1 MSDMSNVTPLFCHV
15 CETVMSALRD
25 AEYHRLHG
33 CCEACGTK
41 WAERQRKAWLDG
53 WRPDISEIHS
63 SVNITIQIDILFIRK
78 DSVFTKLIQ
87 DIISS

>member
-53 WRPDISEIHS
+53 WRPDISEINS
-63 SVNITIQIDILFIRK
+63 DVEERRRRIFIEIDRLRG
-78 DSVFTKLIQ
+78 L
-87 DIISS
+87 

>member
-1 MSDMSNVTPLFCHV
+1 MSDMSNITPLFCHV

-33 CCEACGTK
+33 CCEACGIK

-53 WRPDISEIHS
+53 WRPDISEINS
-63 SVNITIQIDILFIRK
+63 DVEERRRRIFIEIDRLRG
-78 DSVFTKLIQ
+78 L
-87 DIISS
+87 

>member
-53 WRPDISEIHS
+53 WRPDISEINS
-63 SVNITIQIDILFIRK
+63 DVEERRRSIFIEIDRLRG
-78 DSVFTKLIQ
+78 L
-87 DIISS
+87 

>member
-41 WAERQRKAWLDG
+41 LAEQQRKAWLDG

-63 SVNITIQIDILFIRK
+63 DVEERRRRIFIEIDRLRGI
-78 DSVFTKLIQ
+78 
-87 DIISS
+87 